1 MTPGKRRPLEGP
13 SDEMANKLVKR
24 VHKLRWMGM
33 EEEAL
38 QVQQALEGRTER
50 DSVLAVPRDTD

>member
-1 MTPGKRRPLEGP
+1 
-13 SDEMANKLVKR
+13 MANKLVKR